1 MLSDV
6 TLGGWPVRDHDVTML
21 TGHELEVARR
31 ELAASLALARP
42 NSALRGPILARM
54 SAVRAELDRRA
65 GTRLAG
71 NPVEPGA

>member
-1 MLSDV
+1 
-6 TLGGWPVRDHDVTML
+6 VRDHDVTML

-42 NSALRGPILARM
+42 DSAVRGPILVRL
-54 SAVRAELDRRA
+54 SAVTAELDRRT

-71 NPVEPGA
+71 NPLEPGA